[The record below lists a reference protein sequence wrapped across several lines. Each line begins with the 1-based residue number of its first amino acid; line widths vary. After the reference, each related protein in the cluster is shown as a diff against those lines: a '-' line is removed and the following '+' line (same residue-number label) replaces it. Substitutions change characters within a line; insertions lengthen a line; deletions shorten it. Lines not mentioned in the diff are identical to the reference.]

1 MKIKNTFFYITILS
15 VSLIFSSCGSSGD
28 DGEIVSNDTSAIKTE
43 QRTSQA
49 KTVLN
54 AIPSPVE
61 TVALLKSAGAKYNP
75 QYLNPIENVSNY
87 STAAAKALNLG
98 VYGCDLSFTS
108 IFDQTQE
115 SMLYLRCANTLSNEL
130 GIMGV
135 FDENTSARLEANQN
149 DKDSLLSI
157 ISESFMTAD
166 TYLNNNGQPG
176 ISTLIV
182 AGGWI
187 EGLFIATR
195 VANDTKKEEVSS
207 QIIKQKASLDNLIKL
222 LELQQAD
229 SEDVKKILAQ
239 LVALRGIYE
248 KAGVVSTTADSVKTA
263 DIKITADQLKSIT
276 DKAAEIRAKIIK

>member
-1 MKIKNTFFYITILS
+1 MKKAFNYISVLSLSLLTI
-15 VSLIFSSCGSSGD
+15 SCGSSGEEGD
-28 DGEIVSNDTSAIKTE
+28 IVSNDTSAVKSE
-43 QRTSQA
+43 ARSSQA
-49 KTVLN
+49 RTVLN
-54 AIPSPVE
+54 SIPSPVE
-61 TVALLKSAGAKYNP
+61 TVALLKSAGARYNAK
-75 QYLNPIENVSNY
+75 YLNPIENVSKY
-87 STAAAKALNLG
+87 STNASKALNLG

-157 ISESFMTAD
+157 ISESFYIAD

-187 EGLFIATR
+187 EGLAIATKI
-195 VANDTKKEEVSS
+195 ADDTKKEEVAT
-207 QIIKQKASLDNLIKL
+207 QIVNQKTSLENLIKL
-222 LELQQAD
+222 LELQVAESD
-229 SEDVKKILAQ
+229 DVKKMLAQ
-239 LVALRGIYE
+239 LQELEKIYVTVGLALADAPNA
-248 KAGVVSTTADSVKTA
+248 KVSAE
-263 DIKITADQLKSIT
+263 QLKMIS
-276 DKAAEIRAKIIK
+276 DKANEIRNKMIN

>member
-1 MKIKNTFFYITILS
+1 MKKAFNYISIIS
-15 VSLIFSSCGSSGD
+15 ISLIISSCGSSGD
-28 DGEIVSNDTSAIKTE
+28 DGEIVSNDTTSIKSE
-43 QRTSQA
+43 QRSSQA

-75 QYLNPIENVSNY
+75 KYLNPIENVSNY
-87 STAAAKALNLG
+87 STAATKALNLG

-157 ISESFMTAD
+157 ISQSFFTAD

-187 EGLFIATR
+187 EGLSIATK
-195 VANDTKKEEVSS
+195 VAADTKKEEVST
-207 QIIKQKASLDNLIKL
+207 QIIQQQTSLDNLIKL
-222 LELQQAD
+222 LELQVAESD
-229 SEDVKKILAQ
+229 DVKKML
-239 LVALRGIYE
+239 
-248 KAGVVSTTADSVKTA
+248 T
-263 DIKITADQLKSIT
+263 QLKDLKKVFETVGISASDSTASTAAKVSAEQLKLIS
-276 DKAAEIRAKIIK
+276 DKANEIRDKMIK

>member
-1 MKIKNTFFYITILS
+1 MKKAFNYISIFSFTL
-15 VSLIFSSCGSSGD
+15 LISSCGSSAD
-28 DGEIVSNDTSAIKTE
+28 DGDIVSNDTSAVKSE
-43 QRTSQA
+43 QRSSQA

-54 AIPSPVE
+54 SIPSPVE
-61 TVALLKSAGAKYNP
+61 TVALLKSAGAKYNA
-75 QYLNPIENVSNY
+75 QYLNPIENVSKY

-157 ISESFMTAD
+157 ISQSFFTAD

-187 EGLFIATR
+187 EGLSIATK
-195 VANDTKKEEVSS
+195 VAADTKKEEVAS
-207 QIIKQKASLDNLIKL
+207 QIIQQKKSLENLITL
-222 LELQQAD
+222 LELQAAESD
-229 SEDVKKILAQ
+229 DVKKMLAQ
-239 LVALRGIYE
+239 LLDLKKVFEA
-248 KAGVVSTTADSVKTA
+248 AGATAATDSTATNQVV
-263 DIKITADQLKSIT
+263 KITPEQLKLIS
-276 DKAAEIRAKIIK
+276 DKANEIRNKIIK